1 MHSTAAGVP
10 LDASPASRPYYGWSV
25 VLVAAVA
32 MVGTLP
38 GRTQGLGLITEPLLR
53 DLGLDRVTYA
63 QLNLWGTL
71 AGAGFA
77 VGIGRL
83 MDRFGARVVMTAVA
97 AALGVVVCVM
107 SGVRSVAALALWITL
122 TRGLGQSAL
131 SVISITTVGQWFVKR
146 IDAAMAVY
154 SIVLSVGFMIAFPI
168 VGWAVQ
174 RGGWRSAWLAV
185 GLALLA
191 GLAPLS
197 WLVVRTGVKP
207 GSDRGQTGV
216 RPGSDQGQTGVR
228 PGSDQGQG
236 GDRAGS
242 GQGQTGVRPGSDP
255 GLTPDVS
262 LGNALRTPAFWVFA
276 LGTAL
281 YGLVA
286 SGIGLFNES
295 ILAERGFGAAVY
307 YQTLAVTAMTGLAG
321 NFLAGWL
328 AARASIGR
336 LLAASMF
343 ILAVGLAVLPH
354 VSTQA
359 QVMTWAAA
367 MGIGGG
373 IVMVLFFSV
382 WPRIFGRSH
391 LGRIQG
397 AAQALTVFASA
408 IGPLLLA
415 VCVSWTGSYQGM
427 FRILAGII
435 AVTGLAALRVS
446 TTPVQK

>member
-1 MHSTAAGVP
+1 MHSTAAGFP
-10 LDASPASRPYYGWSV
+10 LDARPASRPYYGWSV
-25 VLVAAVA
+25 LLVAAMA

-53 DLGLDRVTYA
+53 DLALDRVTYA
-63 QLNLWGTL
+63 QLNLWATL

-83 MDRFGARVVMTAVA
+83 MDRFGARVVMTSVA
-97 AALGVVVCVM
+97 IALGLVVCVM
-107 SGVRSVAALALWITL
+107 SGVRSVAALALWVTL

-154 SIVLSVGFMIAFPI
+154 SILLSVGFMVAFPL

-174 RGGWRSAWLAV
+174 RSGWRSAWLAV

-197 WLVVRTGVKP
+197 WLAVPPSPPSSPQAGFGAAGP
-207 GSDRGQTGV
+207 LS
-216 RPGSDQGQTGVR
+216 SA
-228 PGSDQGQG
+228 G
-236 GDRAGS
+236 G
-242 GQGQTGVRPGSDP
+242 
-255 GLTPDVS
+255 PDVT
-262 LGNALRTPAFWVFA
+262 LGQALRTPAFWVFA

-295 ILAERGFGAAVY
+295 ILAERGFAAEVY

-321 NFLAGWL
+321 NFLGGWL
-328 AARASIGR
+328 APRASIGR

-343 ILAVGLAVLPH
+343 MLAAGLAVLPH
-354 VSTQA
+354 VSTQG
-359 QVMTWAAA
+359 QVMLWAAA

-382 WPRIFGRSH
+382 WPRMFGRGH

-397 AAQALTVFASA
+397 AAQTLTVLASA
-408 IGPLLLA
+408 VGPLLLA
-415 VCVSWTGSYQGM
+415 LCVSWTGSYQGM
-427 FRILAGII
+427 FRILAGVI
-435 AVTGLAALRVS
+435 AITGTAALRVS
-446 TTPVQK
+446 TVPVQK

>member
-1 MHSTAAGVP
+1 MHSTAAGFP

-25 VLVAAVA
+25 LLVAAMG

-53 DLGLDRVTYA
+53 DLALDRVTYA
-63 QLNLWGTL
+63 QLNLWATL

-83 MDRFGARVVMTAVA
+83 MDRYGARVVMTSVA
-97 AALGVVVCVM
+97 LALGLVVCVM
-107 SGVRSVAALALWITL
+107 SGVRSVAALALWVTL

-146 IDAAMAVY
+146 IDTAMAVY
-154 SIVLSVGFMIAFPI
+154 SILLSVGFMVAFPV

-174 RGGWRSAWLAV
+174 RSGWRSAWLAV

-197 WLVVRTGVKP
+197 WLAVPRSP
-207 GSDRGQTGV
+207 PSS
-216 RPGSDQGQTGVR
+216 P
-228 PGSDQGQG
+228 QG
-236 GDRAGS
+236 GFGAAGPLAS
-242 GQGQTGVRPGSDP
+242 AVGADVTLGQ
-255 GLTPDVS
+255 
-262 LGNALRTPAFWVFA
+262 ALRTPAFWVFA

-295 ILAERGFGAAVY
+295 ILAERGFAAEVY

-321 NFLAGWL
+321 NFLGGWL
-328 AARASIGR
+328 APRASIGR

-343 ILAVGLAVLPH
+343 MLAAGLAVLPH
-354 VSTQA
+354 VSTQG
-359 QVMTWAAA
+359 QVMLWAAA

-382 WPRIFGRSH
+382 WPRMFGRGQ

-397 AAQALTVFASA
+397 AAQTLTVLASA
-408 IGPLLLA
+408 VGPLLLA
-415 VCVSWTGSYQGM
+415 LCLSWTGSYQAM
-427 FRILAGII
+427 FRILALVIAITGIA
-435 AVTGLAALRVS
+435 AVRVS
-446 TTPVQK
+446 TVPVQK